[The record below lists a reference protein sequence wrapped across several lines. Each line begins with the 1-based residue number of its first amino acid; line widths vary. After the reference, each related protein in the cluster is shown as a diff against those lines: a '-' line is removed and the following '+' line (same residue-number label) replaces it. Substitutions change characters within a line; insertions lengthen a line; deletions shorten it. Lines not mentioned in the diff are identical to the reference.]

1 MNGWRNNPIVLMK
14 IIPTTYDWLCLACD
28 AGDPFLLEASYR
40 CTDCDF
46 ALHKRCAEQ
55 PYYGAVLDECP
66 PYLKAVRPQSYDF
79 PSKVKCRN
87 CRDGSGEEEFSAVDD
102 CHDCLMQTNL
112 RHKSLPTVLR
122 NKDAHHDHRLN
133 LVIMPF
139 GYDYKYLCAR
149 CEAIGYSVGYKCYE
163 CNELPNFHVACA
175 LLQWWPSPI
184 KLLAWVPASWPEEA
198 SQPTMT
204 EIGDV
209 GPTIM
214 AMKGRSQDWNR
225 EVAFN
230 LARFLKYPLIDTR
243 DIHQTLR
250 KSFPSSF
257 SSQTNDDNNITTE
270 ESSATLVVASG
281 FASSQLN
288 LKIPVIINGPHPLTP
303 GATWRPLAV
312 SSGARL
318 VIIECHPPEEEV
330 GRQHHYA
337 GRGDDGLSLFHVDAE
352 SFDRKK
358 AEDIASKIHLLSRQ
372 HDEKYNPTTTKTTNK
387 LAPAAKEKEEEEE
400 GKQNR
405 RKNDH
410 LHQWA
415 EKSPNDDSGCIAC
428 SPDDV
433 HFVTKFPV
441 SYYKCAEC
449 DFTLHKHCAEKPD
462 HFSVSLVAERCPPY
476 LKAFRPQYDF
486 PSKVKCRNCRDDVEE
501 YFSAVE
507 DCHDCLTKTN
517 LENKFLPTVLM
528 NDHVHGHRLSLVIMP
543 FGYDYKYLCGRCDQ
557 LGYSVGYKCYECDEL
572 PNFHV
577 ACALLSPIHP
587 LPRSASPPRP
597 GATILSPAPSLLG
610 MPRFTIEYRD

>member
-1 MNGWRNNPIVLMK
+1 
-14 IIPTTYDWLCLACD
+14 
-28 AGDPFLLEASYR
+28 
-40 CTDCDF
+40 
-46 ALHKRCAEQ
+46 
-55 PYYGAVLDECP
+55 
-66 PYLKAVRPQSYDF
+66 
-79 PSKVKCRN
+79 
-87 CRDGSGEEEFSAVDD
+87 
-102 CHDCLMQTNL
+102 
-112 RHKSLPTVLR
+112 
-122 NKDAHHDHRLN
+122 
-133 LVIMPF
+133 
-139 GYDYKYLCAR
+139 
-149 CEAIGYSVGYKCYE
+149 
-163 CNELPNFHVACA
+163 
-175 LLQWWPSPI
+175 
-184 KLLAWVPASWPEEA
+184 
-198 SQPTMT
+198 MT
-204 EIGDV
+204 EKASDV

-543 FGYDYKYLCGRCDQ
+543 FG
-557 LGYSVGYKCYECDEL
+557 
-572 PNFHV
+572 
-577 ACALLSPIHP
+577 
-587 LPRSASPPRP
+587 
-597 GATILSPAPSLLG
+597 
-610 MPRFTIEYRD
+610 